1 MKKIILSLIVVAF
14 SITFANA
21 QSYET
26 QFAKPLGTVLQ
37 EIGTRFNVKLK
48 YDADTTPKVVPFA
61 DFRIRPYS
69 VEESL
74 TNVLSLFDY
83 KFAKQDEKTYKIKAY
98 EYPRRVPEDG
108 KKLLAYLNGLYP
120 DSAAWSAR
128 RVVLKKEFRQL
139 LQIDSVLTKRIHSK
153 PILSKVRNY
162 DGYSVQN
169 FAIETL
175 PGLYVCGSIYNPL
188 TKGKHALILCPNGHW
203 GGGRYNKDEQTRFG
217 TLARMGATCVSYD
230 LFGWGESEY
239 QVTAAAH
246 RTTAAEQ
253 IQLMNGLTI
262 LDYMLTRKDI
272 DVKRVATN
280 GGSGGGTQVV
290 QLSVLDD
297 RFTAACPTVNL
308 ASHFDGGCPCESG
321 MPTML
326 ACGGTCNPELMATF
340 APKPVR
346 VISDG
351 KDWTASVPELEFP
364 YLQRFWEFYKADSKL
379 TNVHLLTEGHDFGV
393 NKRKAVYE
401 FFIPTFGLDASKLD
415 ESKVT
420 IEPEVVMHSFGEK
433 GEKMPANAI
442 REFAQV
448 EKFLNKKADAK
459 IHSDIDLEKRA
470 KTFVDSLKLN
480 DKEKD
485 VRVFNVIKTH
495 MKAVRDWHNDHPYTI
510 VPKGI
515 NPRNGEIMTDVH
527 RDVIA
532 CSTKPKSVHENLMK
546 GLRKDLTEEQV
557 EKVLDLY
564 TIGKYQ
570 FTLKGFKAIV
580 PNMTEKEEAYVVQQ
594 LRLAREEAVD
604 YKTMKG
610 EISAVFEIYKDK
622 CEKYFNE
629 NGRSWKLMY
638 KEFTNKLKAEKEAKK
653 KAEEKK

>member
-1 MKKIILSLIVVAF
+1 MKKLILSLIIIGCGLSA
-14 SITFANA
+14 SNA
-21 QSYET
+21 QTYET
-26 QFAKPLGTVLQ
+26 QFAKPLGQVLR

-48 YDADTTPKVVPFA
+48 YDADTTGKVVPFA

-69 VEESL
+69 LEESL

-108 KKLLAYLNGLYP
+108 KKLLAYLNGLYS
-120 DSAAWSAR
+120 DSAVWNVR
-128 RVVLKKEFRQL
+128 RVALKEGFRQR
-139 LQIDSVLTKRIHSK
+139 LQIDSVLAKRVHSK
-153 PILSKVRNY
+153 PILSKIRNY

-239 QVTAAAH
+239 QVTSAAH

-272 DVKRVATN
+272 DPKRIATN

-290 QLSVLDD
+290 QLSVLDE

-364 YLQRFWEFYKADSKL
+364 YLQRIWNFYKADNKL
-379 TNVHLLTEGHDFGV
+379 TNVHLLAEGHDFGS

-420 IEPEVVMHSFGEK
+420 IETEVAMHSFGEK
-433 GEKMPANAI
+433 GEKMPATAI
-442 REFAQV
+442 RDFAQV
-448 EKFLNKKADAK
+448 KKYLNKKAEAK

-470 KTFVDSLKLN
+470 QSFVDSLKN
-480 DKEKD
+480 
-485 VRVFNVIKTH
+485 
-495 MKAVRDWHNDHPYTI
+495 
-510 VPKGI
+510 
-515 NPRNGEIMTDVH
+515 
-527 RDVIA
+527 
-532 CSTKPKSVHENLMK
+532 
-546 GLRKDLTEEQV
+546 
-557 EKVLDLY
+557 
-564 TIGKYQ
+564 
-570 FTLKGFKAIV
+570 
-580 PNMTEKEEAYVVQQ
+580 
-594 LRLAREEAVD
+594 
-604 YKTMKG
+604 
-610 EISAVFEIYKDK
+610 
-622 CEKYFNE
+622 
-629 NGRSWKLMY
+629 
-638 KEFTNKLKAEKEAKK
+638 
-653 KAEEKK
+653 